1 MLPANIKIMPHKPRQ
16 FANGEIYHIVIRR
29 IGEEKL
35 FLNIDDHYRGIFCI
49 YEFNTIKPVTI
60 RERRAARARFKQ
72 FLKQEQAN
80 RGRPPV
86 TVIKKDE
93 AVVVKDNR
101 DLLVEVL
108 AFCLMPNHIH
118 LLVRQLKKEGISKFM
133 LKLESGYAAYF
144 KNKYGLKIKG
154 HFFQDRFNCV
164 HIKTEEQL
172 RIVFVYIHTNP
183 IALIEPHWKDYNPPT
198 SSSHSSLR
206 SEWAPKGIK
215 GPKRAIKFLE
225 EEYRWSSLFDYIGK
239 KNFPSVTHRDFL
251 LKVMGGPEGCKK
263 AIEDWIR
270 YMGEIRKF
278 AELALE

>member
-1 MLPANIKIMPHKPRQ
+1 MPHKPRE

-29 IGEEKL
+29 MGNEEL
-35 FLNIDDHYRGIFCI
+35 FLDIDDHYRGIFCI
-49 YEFNTIKPVTI
+49 YEFNTTKLVTI
-60 RERRAARARFKQ
+60 RERRALRARFKQ
-72 FLKQEQAN
+72 FLKEGKAY

-86 TVIKKDE
+86 AVIKKEGVLVMKDE
-93 AVVVKDNR
+93 R

-118 LLVRQLKKEGISKFM
+118 LLLRQLKEGGISKFM

-144 KNKYGLKIKG
+144 KKKYGVKIKG

-172 RIVFVYIHTNP
+172 IVVFIYIHINP
-183 IALIEPHWKDYNPPT
+183 ISFIEPHWK
-198 SSSHSSLR
+198 
-206 SEWAPKGIK
+206 EKGIK
-215 GPKRAIKFLE
+215 NPERAIKFLE

-239 KNFPSVTHRDFL
+239 KNFPSVTQRDFL
-251 LKVMGGPEGCKK
+251 LKIMGGSRGCKK

-270 YMGEIRKF
+270 YKGEIKKF
-278 AELALE
+278 TELALE